1 MMGCDLAWDV
11 QILSDAGEWSLV
23 RDFSQRPCPEYLLG
37 RYKQVWADLFGRIEG
52 WGTPTAPS
60 LTIARSEPIDPQT
73 IRPEKHHDAFDSW
86 PIAIVLADLMA
97 ADWPAASPIRAICA
111 WLSLF
116 GEPSRVRLLLAVEP

>member
-1 MMGCDLAWDV
+1 MIPESIIEAAER
-11 QILSDAGEWSLV
+11 DAV
-23 RDFSQRPCPEYLLG
+23 
-37 RYKQVWADLFGRIEG
+37 
-52 WGTPTAPS
+52 PTTPS
-60 LTIARSEPIDPQT
+60 LTVARSEPIGPQV
-73 IRPEKHHDAFDSW
+73 IRPEKNDDPFESW